1 MEICHFKHSYLFPPD
16 HFRSIISLATSR
28 GSKPPSASLKEERE
42 PMLISGNSTWASEVI
57 TLVRGEAQEG
67 KFCDSN
73 NRELGN
79 SS

>member
-1 MEICHFKHSYLFPPD
+1 
-16 HFRSIISLATSR
+16 
-28 GSKPPSASLKEERE
+28 
-42 PMLISGNSTWASEVI
+42 MLISGNSTWASEVI